1 MPDTDALAQR
11 AYAAFYA
18 ALDRSFD
25 PWGWAHLRPQVQ
37 AAWRVVVQVV
47 RAGDVG
53 EEQAEDERR

>member
-11 AYAAFYA
+11 AYEAFYA

-47 RAGDVG
+47 REGEGDGG
-53 EEQAEDERR
+53 ERDEDAR